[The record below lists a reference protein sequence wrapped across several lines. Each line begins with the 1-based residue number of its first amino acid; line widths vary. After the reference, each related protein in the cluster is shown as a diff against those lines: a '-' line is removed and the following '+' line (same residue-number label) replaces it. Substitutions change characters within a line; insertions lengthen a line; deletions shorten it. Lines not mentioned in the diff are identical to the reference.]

1 MKPASRHSSR
11 HSFQRITLALA
22 AAATVA
28 VSLSAC
34 LPLLAGGAVGGTLM
48 AIDRRTSG
56 TQVEDEGIELR
67 SASRIRENVTGDV
80 HINVTSYNRQVLL
93 TGEVPNEQTK
103 QLAQQVVS
111 QVDNVRSIVNELGVE
126 ANSSLATR
134 SSDTLITGKVK
145 ATLVDTPDLFANA
158 FKVVTE
164 RGTVYLMGR
173 VTQREA
179 DRVADVVRGISG
191 VKRVVRVLEI
201 ISEEELQRLVPAGT
215 SNPPAP
221 APAATPAAPAAS
233 APRS

>member
-1 MKPASRHSSR
+1 MKPASRHSI
-11 HSFQRITLALA
+11 QRLALALA

-28 VSLSAC
+28 TSLSAC
-34 LPLLAGGAVGGTLM
+34 LPLIAGGAMGGTLM
-48 AIDRRTSG
+48 VIDRRTSG

-67 SASRIRENVTGDV
+67 SAGRIRDNVMGDV
-80 HINVTSYNRQVLL
+80 HVNVTSYNRQVLL
-93 TGEVPNEQTK
+93 TGEVPSEQTK
-103 QLAQQVVS
+103 LLVQQVVS
-111 QVDNVRSIVNELGVE
+111 QVDNVRSIVNELAVE
-126 ANSSLATR
+126 PRSSLATR
-134 SSDTLITGKVK
+134 SSDTIVTGKVK
-145 ATLVDTPDLFANA
+145 ATLVDTPDLFASA

-179 DRVADVVRGISG
+179 DRVADVVRGVSG

-201 ISEEELQRLVPAGT
+201 ISEEELQRLVPAGS

-221 APAATPAAPAAS
+221 APAAS

>member
-1 MKPASRHSSR
+1 MKTPFRHSI
-11 HSFQRITLALA
+11 QRLTLALA
-22 AAATVA
+22 AAAGVA

-34 LPLLAGGAVGGTLM
+34 FPLIAGGAVGGTLM

-67 SASRIRENVTGDV
+67 SASRIRENVMGDV
-80 HINVTSYNRQVLL
+80 HVNVTSYNRQVLL
-93 TGEVPNEQTK
+93 TGEVPSEQTK
-103 QLAQQVVS
+103 QLVQQVVS

-126 ANSSLATR
+126 PKSSLATR
-134 SSDTLITGKVK
+134 SSDTIITGKVK

-164 RGTVYLMGR
+164 RGAVYLMGR

-179 DRVADVVRGISG
+179 DRVADVVRGVSG

-201 ISEEELQRLVPAGT
+201 ISEEELQRLVPAGS
-215 SNPPAP
+215 SNPP
-221 APAATPAAPAAS
+221 APAAS